1 MKMRIKHLLLALLT
15 FISVGSFAQGG
26 EYDQSF
32 SVGTGFNGAVN
43 TMLLQSDGKVIV
55 GGTFTSFNEV
65 GINRIARLNID
76 GTLDETF
83 LVGEG
88 FASPVVSMALQS
100 DGKIVVVGGNTAT
113 FYWIKRLNSNGT
125 SDDSFSMPGTG
136 VNGVI
141 WAVGIQSTGK
151 IIIAGNFTAYNSV
164 LRSRVARLHA
174 DGSLDEDF
182 NPSVPFNNA
191 IYSLDI
197 SSEDKIL
204 LGGIFTSPKY
214 YVTML
219 NADGTSNSDFGEHPF
234 IEGYA
239 VKFLSDGKVLVGGV
253 WSGTGTG
260 YLRRLNTNG
269 TYDNTFNQTSFNS
282 SVLTL
287 TIQVDGKVLV
297 GGDFTN
303 GIQRLTANGVSDPYV
318 VGSGFNGIPGVKS
331 ILVQTDGKVLV
342 GGGLFSSY
350 NGFSSNRIARLLNCN
365 ANIEIT
371 QQPQAVSACV
381 GSDAVFSIATTGE
394 GLTYQW
400 QVSSNG
406 GTTFQNLDN
415 GDAYSGVLTNE
426 LTISPVAQSMSN
438 YRYRCIISQGSCI
451 KTSTAATLSVLY
463 QEVVSHP
470 VSAETCEGVNAAFT
484 VVLSGSF
491 GNFQWQVDDGSG
503 FVDLEN
509 SINYSGVNSTTLT
522 VVQPSYGLNGYSY
535 RLVASRC
542 EPIYSNAATLTVKPK
557 PNITVNP
564 IASQG
569 LCVSGD
575 AEISIET
582 EGGPY
587 IYQWF
592 RGTTSLSNNETYSG
606 VNTPTLQITGAT
618 TALNNSAFRC
628 FVQNEETGCYTQ
640 STYSLFYVYTTPSVG
655 THPVDVEKCMG
666 SSGDVVFTVA
676 LSNPQAGV
684 SYQWQVNSGNGY
696 ENISNSSL
704 YNGANHQTLVLS
716 FASLTSDLTGNLYRC
731 LVGACDPPVASFEA
745 QLILHEMP
753 QITQQPEIQTICVGG
768 EATFSVGVTGSN
780 VGYQWQSFYN
790 GTYTDLTNNDTYFGV
805 NSNTLIISDAQLSL
819 DNYYYRCVIESGTCS
834 VNSSLSR
841 LIVRS
846 YPQISLHPTNVTVN
860 AGVNATFTVS
870 ATGTSL
876 SYQWQANGVNIE
888 NGTHVGGANSS
899 TLILFGTG
907 NSAYNGALIQ
917 CVITSL
923 STCSVTSNEALLTV
937 NPTSIANNE
946 LANAISI
953 YPVPSNGT
961 FTIENSYSSNVIVYI
976 ENTIG
981 QRLAEFPLNERS
993 SIQIDALAGG
1003 AGTYIVRVMAKDGQ
1017 VAIKRMIIQ

>member
-1 MKMRIKHLLLALLT
+1 MKSKLLLFLLLT
-15 FISVGSFAQGG
+15 FISIGSFAQGG

-32 SVGTGFNGAVN
+32 NVGTGFNGAVN
-43 TMLLQSDGKVIV
+43 AMLLQSDGKVIV
-55 GGTFTSFNEV
+55 GGAFTSYNDVE
-65 GINRIARLNID
+65 INRIARLNAD
-76 GTLDETF
+76 GSLDETF

-88 FASPVVSMALQS
+88 FNAPVLAMALQS
-100 DGKIVVVGGNTAT
+100 DGKVVVVGGSPAT
-113 FYWIKRLNSNGT
+113 IYWVKRLNSDGT
-125 SDDSFSMPGTG
+125 NDDSFSMPGTG

-151 IIIAGNFTAYNSV
+151 IIIAGNFTSYNSV
-164 LRSRVARLHA
+164 ARSRVARLNT
-174 DGSLDEDF
+174 DGSLDASFD
-182 NPSVPFNNA
+182 PGSGFNNA
-191 IYSLDI
+191 VYSLDI
-197 SSEDKIL
+197 NPEDKIIV
-204 LGGIFTSPKY
+204 GGIFSFPQNNIAL
-214 YVTML
+214 L
-219 NADGTSNSDFGEHPF
+219 NSDGTHDNSFTNHPW
-234 IEGYA
+234 IEGYT
-239 VKFLSDGKVLVGGV
+239 VKFLASGKVLVGGL
-253 WSGTGTG
+253 WSGTGVG
-260 YLRRLNTNG
+260 YLRRVNING
-269 TYDNTFNQTSFNS
+269 LHDATFNQTSFSS
-282 SVLTL
+282 SVLSL
-287 TIQVDGKVLV
+287 AIQPDNRVLV
-297 GGDFTN
+297 GGDFAG
-303 GIQRLTANGVSDPYV
+303 GIVRLTSEGQADPFV
-318 VGSGFNGIPGVKS
+318 AGSGFNGVPGVKS
-331 ILVQTDGKVLV
+331 ILVQSDGKVLA

-365 ANIEIT
+365 ADAEIT

-381 GSDAVFSIATTGE
+381 GSDAVFSLATTGE

-438 YRYRCIISQGSCI
+438 YRYRCIVTQGSCI
-451 KTSTAATLSVLY
+451 KTSAAATLSVLF
-463 QEVVSHP
+463 QQVIDHP

-484 VVLSGSF
+484 VLLSGSF
-491 GNFQWQVDDGSG
+491 GNYQWQVDDGSG
-503 FVDLEN
+503 FVDLES
-509 SINYSGVNSTTLT
+509 SIYYSGVNTSTLT

-535 RLVASRC
+535 RLVASMC
-542 EPIYSNAATLTVKPK
+542 EPVYSNAATLTVKPK

-582 EGGPY
+582 EGEPY
-587 IYQWF
+587 IYQWY
-592 RGTTSLSNNETYSG
+592 RSSTSLTNNETYSG

-628 FVQNEETGCYTQ
+628 IVQNEETGCFAQ
-640 STYSLFYVYTTPSVG
+640 STYSMLYVYSTPVVA
-655 THPVDVEKCMG
+655 THPADVERCIG
-666 SSGDVVFTVA
+666 TSGDVVFSVT
-676 LSNPQAGV
+676 LSNSQSGV
-684 SYQWQVNSGNGY
+684 TYQWQVNSGNGY

-716 FASLTSDLTGNLYRC
+716 FASLTSDLSGNLYRC

-805 NSNTLIISDAQLSL
+805 NSNTLIINDAQLSL

-876 SYQWQANGVNIE
+876 SYQWQANGVNLE

-907 NSAYNGALIQ
+907 NSAYNGAFIQ

-993 SIQIDALAGG
+993 SIQIDALAGV